1 MTKHN
6 AYPTKTTLNLMI
18 RERQQGDL
26 RILIPCAVV
35 GLILVGLFCQFA
47 VVGRLTK
54 AYKAEQAALRAEQSL
69 AQAKEELKTYDE
81 VEAEYHRYFSDA
93 LFSKDI
99 PQECMDVLAMMEQQL
114 MGKAQVSSFS
124 FSGNTLRLQLKMS
137 RFGVT
142 SELLAALEEVPMVDY
157 VSISTA
163 TDDLHTSITG
173 DHDEET
179 GESTVIMTITL
190 REVEEE

>member
-35 GLILVGLFCQFA
+35 GLILVGLFCQYA

-54 AYKAEQAALRAEQSL
+54 AYKAEQSALRAEQSL

-142 SELLAALEEVPMVDY
+142 SELLKALDPNLVPMVDY

-163 TDDLHTSITG
+163 TDDLHTGNEDVDSG
-173 DHDEET
+173 Y
-179 GESTVIMTITL
+179 STVIMTIFL
-190 REVEEE
+190 REVEEG